1 MWIARTREWD
11 CRRVTFFGPLALPHR
26 EHPVSLQIAYHRMLE
41 VIRVRGK
48 HNLPSQSAM
57 WAERE
62 SERARARD
70 REGARERASERVRD
84 RETDRDIYI

>member
-26 EHPVSLQIAYHRMLE
+26 EHPVSLQIAYHRILE

-57 WAERE
+57 WAVI
-62 SERARARD
+62 
-70 REGARERASERVRD
+70 ERASEQEQEREKERERERG
-84 RETDRDIYI
+84 RETETERQREIYI